1 MTAREIIKT
10 FMYAAD
16 YMGMGVNL
24 KDIDTGEIHM
34 MGFIDRLRQ
43 SLLADDT
50 HFTDHYQ
57 FIRFD
62 TFDTIRTA
70 NVLYVT
76 LLVKKIND

>member
-16 YMGMGVNL
+16 YMGVNL

-34 MGFIDRLRQ
+34 MGRIGWSNLR
-43 SLLADDT
+43 LLADNTRD
-50 HFTDHYQ
+50 HLADHYR

-62 TFDTIRTA
+62 DIRTV
-70 NVLYVT
+70 NGLHVT
-76 LLVKKIND
+76 LLVEKIND